1 MVTDMI
7 TYEVQFKCYLPEVY
21 VSRVP
26 VIQYRYRRSGKVLW
40 EKKDIV
46 AIDHFASQYWEKE
59 YYDEEPNE
67 MVAYNRM
74 LTMREIVDK
83 KYGGSLKNYVRA
95 MVEFEI
101 MSDLI
106 DREEELD
113 TLQISLSFVTDGWEC
128 TTVRLKGKEH
138 GNEKSDRDYLHY

>member
-1 MVTDMI
+1 MT

-26 VIQYRYRRSGKVLW
+26 VIKYRYRRNGKVFW

-46 AIDHFASQYWEKE
+46 AIDHFASQYWKKE
-59 YYDEEPNE
+59 YYGEDPSE
-67 MVAYNRM
+67 MPTYNRVR
-74 LTMREIVDK
+74 TMREILDK
-83 KYGGSLKNYVRA
+83 EYNGNLRNYVRA

-106 DREEELD
+106 DKEEDYDTRE
-113 TLQISLSFVTDGWEC
+113 ISLSFVTDGWER
-128 TTVRLKGKEH
+128 TTVRLKRKECS
-138 GNEKSDRDYLHY
+138 NEKTD

>member
-1 MVTDMI
+1 MT

-26 VIQYRYRRSGKVLW
+26 VIKYRYRRNGKVFW

-46 AIDHFASQYWEKE
+46 AIDHFASQYWKKE
-59 YYDEEPNE
+59 YYGEDPSE
-67 MVAYNRM
+67 MPTYNRM
-74 LTMREIVDK
+74 LTMREIIDRE
-83 KYGGSLKNYVRA
+83 YGGSLKNYVRA

-113 TLQISLSFVTDGWEC
+113 TLQISLSFVTDGWER
-128 TTVRLKGKEH
+128 TTVRLKRKEH
-138 GNEKSDRDYLHY
+138 SNEKFDRDYLHY

>member
-7 TYEVQFKCYLPEVY
+7 TYEIQFKCYLPEVY

-26 VIQYRYRRSGKVLW
+26 VIQYRYRRSGNVFW

-46 AIDHFASQYWEKE
+46 AIDHFALRYWKKE
-59 YYDEEPNE
+59 YYDEDQNK
-67 MVAYNRM
+67 MAAYNRVRI
-74 LTMREIVDK
+74 MREILDK
-83 KYGGSLKNYVRA
+83 EYNGNLRKYVRA

-106 DREEELD
+106 DKEDYDTRE
-113 TLQISLSFVTDGWEC
+113 ISLSFVTDGWER
-128 TTVRLKGKEH
+128 TTVRLKRKECS
-138 GNEKSDRDYLHY
+138 NEKTD